1 MLQPKKQKPCQPFL
15 IDEYLKMEKLQS
27 QPHSLNMEQ
36 QVLVSIMM
44 NQDCLSDVLSVI
56 TKDDFFLPK
65 HRVLFQECVFLAK
78 KGDVADPS
86 LLVEHLVATGKLSQ
100 VGGEEYL
107 VDIVNRCPHTAVNTV
122 LYCHRI
128 KHYAVCRQLIKT
140 CNEVMALA
148 YEPKD
153 LKTEDVLD
161 FAESKI
167 MAVQDAITKSR
178 KQEPR
183 LYKDVAKQAIGSIE
197 ERYNSGGKITGVSTG
212 FYDLDEMTLGLQKQT
227 LNIVAGRPS
236 MGKTTLAI
244 NIAENITL
252 KQVREGDTK
261 TAGLIFS
268 LEMSDESLVE
278 KMLSSIGKI
287 DYQLMRK
294 GNLEESDF
302 NKLTNATAKS
312 MNWPIYIDQ
321 TPAITIHDIRTK
333 ARRIY
338 KNHGALA
345 YIVVDYLQLIA
356 PTQKGFSRESEIAE
370 ISRALK
376 ALAKE
381 LNCPVVALSQLSRD
395 VEKRTNKRPVL
406 SDLRESGQIEQ
417 DADLIIFVYRDEYY
431 NLESKDKGIAE
442 LIVAKQRQGQVG
454 VIRVGSELYRSRFVS
469 LIKSYAE
476 A

>member
-1 MLQPKKQKPCQPFL
+1 MSIK
-15 IDEYLKMEKLQS
+15 KMEKLQS
-27 QPHSLNMEQ
+27 QPHSLTMEQ

-44 NQDCLSDVLSVI
+44 NQDCLSDVLSI
-56 TKDDFFLPK
+56 IGKDDFFLPK
-65 HRVLFQECVFLAK
+65 HRVLFEECVFLAK
-78 KGDVADPS
+78 KGDIADPS
-86 LLVEHLVATGKLSQ
+86 LLVEHLTSTGKLNQ

-107 VDIVNRCPHTAVNTV
+107 VDIINRCPHTAVNAV
-122 LYCHRI
+122 LYSQRI

-140 CNEVMALA
+140 CNEVIALA
-148 YEPKD
+148 HEPKE

-167 MAVQDAITKSR
+167 MGVQDSMVKSR
-178 KQEPR
+178 KQEP
-183 LYKDVAKQAIGSIE
+183 KIFKQVAKKTINAIE
-197 ERYNSGGKITGVSTG
+197 ERFNNGGKITGLSTG
-212 FYDLDEMTLGLQKQT
+212 FYDLDDMTLGLQKQT
-227 LNIVAGRPS
+227 LNIIAGRPS
-236 MGKTTLAI
+236 MGKTTFAI
-244 NIAENITL
+244 NMAENITL
-252 KQVREGDTK
+252 QQVENGDTK

-278 KMLSSIGKI
+278 KVLSSMGRI
-287 DYQLMRK
+287 DYQAMRK
-294 GNLEESDF
+294 GKLDGDDF
-302 NKLTNATAKS
+302 TKLTTATAKT

-345 YIVVDYLQLIA
+345 YIIIDYLQLIA
-356 PTQKGFSRESEIAE
+356 PAQKGFSREAEIAE

-381 LNCPVVALSQLSRD
+381 LNCPVVALSQLSRG
-395 VEKRTNKRPVL
+395 VEQRANKRPIL

-417 DADLIIFVYRDEYY
+417 DADLIMFVYRDEYY
-431 NLESKDKGIAE
+431 NIESKDKGIAE

-454 VIRVGSELYRSRFVS
+454 VIKLAANLHQSRFTNLAKTYEHPSV
-469 LIKSYAE
+469 
-476 A
+476 